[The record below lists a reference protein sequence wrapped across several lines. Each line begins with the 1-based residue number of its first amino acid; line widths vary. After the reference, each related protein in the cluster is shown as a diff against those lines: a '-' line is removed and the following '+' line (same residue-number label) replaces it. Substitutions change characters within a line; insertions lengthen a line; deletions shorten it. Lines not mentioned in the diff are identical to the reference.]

1 MTIFTCRDPKK
12 EKRRELRRKK
22 EQLKHN
28 EESKTKSE
36 NDLSTAKDKEVSLLL
51 STKEEKVLRVKKR
64 ARADLEKE
72 KEATNEIDGGE
83 DGLGLDEVS
92 INLANPINAI
102 LDNTLEVTSLFN
114 IDSSG
119 DDDSALNAESSGES
133 SGEGSGTD
141 FEGSGDVFVAEE
153 DLDSLEEDLVVDTDA
168 GRVYGRYRASSGGA
182 RVVEYLGVPYAG
194 NRQTLL

>member
-1 MTIFTCRDPKK
+1 MTMFACRDPKK

-28 EESKTKSE
+28 EESKTKSK
-36 NDLSTAKDKEVSLLL
+36 NDLLTTTAKDKEVSLLL

-72 KEATNEIDGGE
+72 KEETNEIDGGE
-83 DGLGLDEVS
+83 DEVS

-119 DDDSALNAESSGES
+119 EDNSALNVESSGES
-133 SGEGSGTD
+133 SGEGSGND

-194 NRQTLL
+194 N

>member
-1 MTIFTCRDPKK
+1 M
-12 EKRRELRRKK
+12 
-22 EQLKHN
+22 
-28 EESKTKSE
+28 SKTKIK
-36 NDLSTAKDKEVSLLL
+36 NNLSTTTKDKEVSLLL

-72 KEATNEIDGGE
+72 KEAINEIDGIE
-83 DGLGLDEVS
+83 DGLELDEVS

-119 DDDSALNAESSGES
+119 DDDSALNVESSGDS

-153 DLDSLEEDLVVDTDA
+153 DLGSLEEDLVVDTDA

-182 RVVEYLGVPYAG
+182 KVVEYLGVPYAG
-194 NRQTLL
+194 N

>member
-1 MTIFTCRDPKK
+1 M
-12 EKRRELRRKK
+12 
-22 EQLKHN
+22 Q
-28 EESKTKSE
+28 TKSK
-36 NDLSTAKDKEVSLLL
+36 NNLSTTTKDKEVSLLL

-72 KEATNEIDGGE
+72 KEAMNEIAGGE

-119 DDDSALNAESSGES
+119 DDDSALNVESSGES
-133 SGEGSGTD
+133 SGEGFGTD

-153 DLDSLEEDLVVDTDA
+153 DLESLEEDLVVDTDA

-194 NRQTLL
+194 N

>member
-72 KEATNEIDGGE
+72 KEGINEIDGGE

-92 INLANPINAI
+92 INLAKPINAI

-119 DDDSALNAESSGES
+119 DDDSALNVES

-194 NRQTLL
+194 N

>member
-1 MTIFTCRDPKK
+1 MLDTSESSTQGFFPNAGST
-12 EKRRELRRKK
+12 
-22 EQLKHN
+22 QLCP
-28 EESKTKSE
+28 SGS
-36 NDLSTAKDKEVSLLL
+36 
-51 STKEEKVLRVKKR
+51 
-64 ARADLEKE
+64 
-72 KEATNEIDGGE
+72 
-83 DGLGLDEVS
+83 
-92 INLANPINAI
+92 I

-119 DDDSALNAESSGES
+119 EDNSALNVESSGES
-133 SGEGSGTD
+133 SGEGSGND

-194 NRQTLL
+194 N

>member
-1 MTIFTCRDPKK
+1 M
-12 EKRRELRRKK
+12 
-22 EQLKHN
+22 
-28 EESKTKSE
+28 
-36 NDLSTAKDKEVSLLL
+36 SLLL

-72 KEATNEIDGGE
+72 KEAINEIDGGE

-92 INLANPINAI
+92 INLAKPINAI

-119 DDDSALNAESSGES
+119 DDDSALNAESSGET

-168 GRVYGRYRASSGGA
+168 GRVYGRYRASSGGT

-194 NRQTLL
+194 NRQNLL